1 MNTRSLG
8 IAALIAGLVIALL
21 SNLPFINLVN
31 CLLCAWVWLGGILA
45 VYLYQRNEPAATLVK
60 PEQGALIG
68 AIAGV
73 AAAFIGAIIGA
84 IFGAASNAFLLE
96 MIRNNPQLSEQFG
109 DLGRQ
114 LFATGGSVLFTL
126 ACNLVLYT
134 AFGAI
139 GGLIGAAILK
149 PKAPPAM

>member
-60 PEQGALIG
+60 PEQGALVG
-68 AIAGV
+68 AIAGIV
-73 AAAFIGAIIGA
+73 AAFIGAILGF
-84 IFGAASNAFLLE
+84 IFGAGNAALFQAL
-96 MIRNNPQLSEQFG
+96 NNVVDTGEY
-109 DLGRQ
+109 GRQ
-114 LFATGGSVLFTL
+114 LATAGGFSFFGL